1 MSNQNSQV
9 VVAFDFSH
17 SARHAMYRAIALANR
32 APFHVLHFVCVVEP
46 HHPITAVG
54 PGPVDYRYADRVQAA
69 IADEVAQ
76 ELRAA
81 GITNKVHFF
90 THARIGKPVDEILSV
105 AHDVGAD
112 LILIGTKGLTGVE
125 HLVLGSVAERV
136 AREAGCTVEI
146 VRPKTYEYV
155 DLQEITEV
163 EPHPHAVK
171 AHRYSYEDSRV
182 SLRPKD
188 FPLY

>member
-1 MSNQNSQV
+1 MSSQTSQV

-17 SARHAMYRAIALANR
+17 SARAALYRAIALANR
-32 APFHVLHFVCVVEP
+32 APFHVLHFVCVIEP
-46 HHPITAVG
+46 HRPIPSIGT
-54 PGPVDYRYADRVQAA
+54 GPVDYHYAEKVQAA
-69 IADEVAQ
+69 MGDEVAQ

-81 GITNKVHFF
+81 GITDRIHFF
-90 THARIGKPVDEILSV
+90 THARIGKPAEEILSV
-105 AHDVGAD
+105 AREVGAD
-112 LILIGTKGLTGVE
+112 LIVLGTKGLTGVE

-136 AREAGCTVEI
+136 VREAGCTVEV

-163 EPHPHAVK
+163 ESHHHALK
-171 AHRYSYEDSRV
+171 AHHYSYEDSRV
-182 SLRPKD
+182 SVRPKD